1 MRPDADI
8 RQGIIMDFRDVIRKN
23 NIRTRLVI
31 MSYIFIML
39 IVGLLADTATH
50 ADERIGFVENIFRFI
65 TLKQLPVATFIVLGL
80 TFIGLIY
87 IHFRGHKMMLA
98 GINASEITAEN
109 ATSTEEK
116 QLYNILEELSLSATL
131 GYIPRLYIL
140 DSDEPNAFA
149 AGWTSKNSLVGV
161 TRGLLQTL
169 NRQETQAVLAHEV
182 GHIIHGDS
190 KLTLYVGILANV
202 ILTIT
207 NIFSHMF
214 IRSTGRS
221 RNGNSAGN
229 KAQVIL
235 LVLNFVLPWIT
246 QILYFYLSR
255 TREYMADAAAIDL
268 TTDNQAMISA
278 LKKIS
283 GKHETNDYDHS
294 STGDA
299 YRRAAYIFNKGDSI
313 MSTHPSIENRI
324 AALEGRK

>member
-1 MRPDADI
+1 
-8 RQGIIMDFRDVIRKN
+8 MDFRDVIRKN

-31 MSYIFIML
+31 ASYIFIML

-50 ADERIGFVENIFRFI
+50 PNERIDFLGNIIAFVTFE
-65 TLKQLPVATFIVLGL
+65 QLPVATLIVLGL
-80 TFIGLIY
+80 TFLGLIY

-98 GINASEITAEN
+98 GMNAKEITAEN
-109 ATSTEEK
+109 ASTSEER

-131 GYIPRLYIL
+131 RYVPHLYIL

-149 AGWTSKNSLVGV
+149 AGWTSKNALVGV

-169 NRQETQAVLAHEV
+169 NRQEIQAVLAHEV

-207 NIFSHMF
+207 NIFSQIF
-214 IRSTGRS
+214 IRTSSRGR
-221 RNGNSAGN
+221 NNTAN
-229 KAQVIL
+229 KAQIIL

-255 TREYMADAAAIDL
+255 TREYMADAAAVDL

-283 GKHETNDYDHS
+283 GKHETNEYDHS

-299 YRRAAYIFNKGDSI
+299 YRRAAYIFNKGDS
-313 MSTHPSIENRI
+313 MFSTHPSIENRI
-324 AALEGRK
+324 AALEGRKHFN